1 MGMMITLYD
10 ARGVELTV
18 YDACGVELTVY
29 VSRSG
34 RWRDVWCRCT
44 ENDKTTVF
52 TNINNT
58 VNCSN
63 REN

>member
-1 MGMMITLYD
+1 MMITLYD

-34 RWRDVWCRCT
+34 R
-44 ENDKTTVF
+44 
-52 TNINNT
+52 
-58 VNCSN
+58 
-63 REN
+63 